1 MPAEQKRQIPSESG
15 NDGTLDGSESPAQE
29 RAASREVP
37 TSDLPT
43 DVRVK
48 LRKLDKLESKYHGP
62 SVLPFDCHSVLT
74 VDQSYYDRTVSP
86 MLESR
91 QSNLSRRP

>member
-1 MPAEQKRQIPSESG
+1 MPAEQKRQVNLESG
-15 NDGTLDGSESPAQE
+15 NDVTLDGSESPAQE
-29 RAASREVP
+29 RAASKEAS

-62 SVLPFDCHSVLT
+62 SI
-74 VDQSYYDRTVSP
+74 
-86 MLESR
+86 
-91 QSNLSRRP
+91 

>member
-15 NDGTLDGSESPAQE
+15 NDGILNGSESQAQE
-29 RAASREVP
+29 RAASKEVP
-37 TSDLPT
+37 TSELPT

-62 SVLPFDCHSVLT
+62 SKVPFDCHTILT
-74 VDQSYYDRTVSP
+74 FHQSYYDRIGLP
-86 MLESR
+86 MLGSR
-91 QSNLSRRP
+91 QSNLLRHP